1 MPADRWL
8 ILGAVLLYLLS
19 LFLPAIDGT
28 GFPALSGLDVLRQG
42 AGAWRNGV
50 FAWYANPL
58 MAVTLITC
66 WLRHYRLGLAFAVAA
81 LLLGLSSFSAGW
93 AAETS
98 GRSVPAFGFA
108 AGFYVWLG
116 AFVVAIAAAVI
127 GYIRSRNAL
136 GHRHAASGA
145 GRMR

>member
-1 MPADRWL
+1 MSADRWL

-19 LFLPAIDGT
+19 LFLPAIDGA

-58 MAVTLITC
+58 MAATLITC
-66 WLRHYRLGLAFAVAA
+66 WLRHYRLGLAFAIAA

-93 AAETS
+93 AAASS

-136 GHRHAASGA
+136 VHRHEASGA
-145 GRMR
+145 GRTR